1 MAWNQQNGGGGWKSG
16 GGNGGGPW
24 GQGGGGKGGGQ
35 PPDFEEMLRRGQS
48 RMKDAM
54 GGGGGGVPGIVWIL
68 GFIGGAAALLFYQFT
83 FTVKPDE
90 LGVVLRFGKYEY
102 QAGPGLHFKFPY
114 PVDEVLLPKVTRE
127 NSVEIGMRTV
137 RAGRTGGT
145 PIVRDVPQ
153 ESLMLTGD
161 ENIVDVD
168 FTVFWRID
176 AKAKDDVSKE
186 TGVQKFLFNL
196 QYPETT
202 VKEVAESAMR
212 EIVGKA
218 DIQRLTT
225 EGRQETQEAVMILM
239 QNMLDSYGAGIKV
252 TRVNLQKVDPP
263 EKVIGAFRDVQAAR
277 ADQERLQNEAR
288 AYANRVV
295 PEARGAAQRIL
306 QKAEGYRA
314 QVVEE
319 AKGQASRF
327 DQVLTEYKKA
337 PDVTRQRIYLETIE
351 RVFSG
356 IDKIIID
363 PATSGGSGVVPYL
376 PLQELGKRD
385 TTTKGAQ

>member
-16 GGNGGGPW
+16 GNGGPW
-24 GQGGGGKGGGQ
+24 GQGGGGQGSGGGQ
-35 PPDFEEMLRRGQS
+35 PPDFEDMLRRGQD
-48 RMKDAM
+48 RMKQAM
-54 GGGGGGVPGIVWIL
+54 HGGGGGVPGIVWFLAIAAGL
-68 GFIGGAAALLFYQFT
+68 AALVFYQFT

-90 LGVVLRFGKYEY
+90 LGVVLRFGKYQY

-114 PVDEVLLPKVTRE
+114 PVDEVMIPKVTRE
-127 NSVEIGMRTV
+127 NSIEIGMRSV
-137 RAGRTGGT
+137 GAGRSGSS
-145 PIVRDVPQ
+145 IVRDVPQ

-176 AKAKDDVSKE
+176 AKAYDKVTKQ
-186 TGVQKFLFNL
+186 TGVEKYLFNL
-196 QYPETT
+196 QYPDVTI
-202 VKEVAESAMR
+202 KEVAESAMR

-225 EGRQETQEAVMILM
+225 KGRQETQQAVMVLM
-239 QNMLDSYGAGIKV
+239 QQMLDHYGAGIKI
-252 TRVNLQKVDPP
+252 TKVNLQKVDPP

-288 AYANRVV
+288 AYANRIV
-295 PEARGAAQRIL
+295 PEAHGAAQRIL
-306 QKAEGYRA
+306 QKAEGYRK

-319 AKGQASRF
+319 ATVQASRF

-337 PDVTRQRIYLETIE
+337 PDVTRQRIYLETLE
-351 RVFSG
+351 RVFKG
-356 IDKIIID
+356 VDKIVID
-363 PATSGGSGVVPYL
+363 PASGGTGVVPYL
-376 PLQELGKRD
+376 PLQALGKSE
-385 TTTKGAQ
+385 TSKGAK